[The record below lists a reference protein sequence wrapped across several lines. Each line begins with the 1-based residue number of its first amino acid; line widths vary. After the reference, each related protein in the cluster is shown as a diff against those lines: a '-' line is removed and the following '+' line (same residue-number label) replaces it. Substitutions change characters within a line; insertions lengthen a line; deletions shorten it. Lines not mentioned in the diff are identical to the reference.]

1 MTALS
6 SRSANIIDAEAI
18 YEEVIGEFDKQDTW
32 ISNELKDSFLK
43 RVKERR
49 NITLTHLVLYLQDP
63 AYIQAEKDQFGE
75 KISKTAILVLAKKK
89 SQDFWTSLVPG
100 PRDHGTFKVSRS
112 CPVPSRP
119 GTFPGLPG
127 TGQSCCH
134 H

>member
-43 RVKERR
+43 RVKERQ

-75 KISKTAILVLAKKK
+75 KISIMAILLLAKKSPGTFEK
-89 SQDFWTSLVPG
+89 SPG
-100 PRDHGTFKVSRS
+100 TFGLLWSRDHGTTGPSRS
-112 CPVPSRP
+112 LGPV
-119 GTFPGLPG
+119 
-127 TGQSCCH
+127 
-134 H
+134 

>member
-43 RVKERR
+43 RVKELR

-112 CPVPSRP
+112 RPVLSRP
-119 GTFPGLPG
+119 GTIPGLPG
-127 TGQSCCH
+127 TEQSCWKA
-134 H
+134 